1 MRRCRRADSRLA
13 NEPLAVFS
21 THDVKQRSLLRS
33 RGAFLRPGLSFLF
46 ASAWRRLRWGR
57 PAATLATAATP
68 TSAIPFPQR
77 GVSGAPTGALFN
89 LSRVRGATS
98 EPCGAACP
106 VANGTSLGAPPW
118 RFFGRGPAPTS
129 PAVPPEPVSDP
140 PAPGHKAPAGGSR
153 TSRGAVRAAV
163 AGRHS
168 PLPSSGSSPE
178 TPLMSED
185 ANLLLHIRYVVN
197 NIVVR

>member
-1 MRRCRRADSRLA
+1 MSPWPHHTFRHP
-13 NEPLAVFS
+13 E
-21 THDVKQRSLLRS
+21 
-33 RGAFLRPGLSFLF
+33 
-46 ASAWRRLRWGR
+46 
-57 PAATLATAATP
+57 
-68 TSAIPFPQR
+68 R
-77 GVSGAPTGALFN
+77 GVDGAPTGALFN

-98 EPCGAACP
+98 GPCGAACP

-129 PAVPPEPVSDP
+129 PAVPPEPTSDP
-140 PAPGHKAPAGGSR
+140 PAPGQKARPAGSR
-153 TSRGAVRAAV
+153 ASRGAVRAAV

-185 ANLLLHIRYVVN
+185 ANLLL
-197 NIVVR
+197 